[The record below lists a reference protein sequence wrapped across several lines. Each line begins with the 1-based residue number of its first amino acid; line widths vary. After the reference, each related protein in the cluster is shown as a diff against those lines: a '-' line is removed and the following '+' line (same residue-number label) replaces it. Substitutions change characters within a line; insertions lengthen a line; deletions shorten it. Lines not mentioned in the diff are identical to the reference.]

1 MARELEITIRPGRF
15 EDIDVEAAL
24 NHETG
29 WCYDERQTLLE
40 YHDDAYEPSSV
51 LIAEIDGE
59 IVGKMELYIA
69 WKSNH
74 GRFGLIRRFV
84 IPEDWRGRGIGTT
97 MLRAAAERARES
109 GCTFLEL
116 SVDITNPEAQALYRR
131 EGFVEDRIE
140 LLMRRPLDGADHP
153 SAYPKGF
160 DKEPE

>member
-1 MARELEITIRPGRF
+1 MQEPEITIRPGRF
-15 EDIDVEAAL
+15 DDIDVEASL
-24 NHETG
+24 NHQTG
-29 WCYDERQTLLE
+29 WYYDERQTLLE

-59 IVGKMELYIA
+59 VVGKMELYIG

-74 GRFGLIRRFV
+74 GHFGLIRRFV
-84 IPEDWRGRGIGTT
+84 IADGWRGRGIGTT
-97 MLRAAAERARES
+97 MLRAAGERARVA

-140 LLMRRPLDGADHP
+140 LLMRRPLDGNDRH

-160 DKEPE
+160 DKAPEQ